1 MDLYLV
7 ILSLNLLFLFS
18 VYVLNHLVNGAVVK
32 LLNLFIATIIVACVK
47 QIFFR
52 TVKLMFTIFTLLTSS
67 VLYWELPEYIKDIIP
82 DSVISRDDEF
92 MEKFTQVLMIS
103 ASLLLIYQNIDY
115 DTVITLGGQAL
126 NVTTYPL
133 RLSYRAGVVL
143 VNWLFP
149 PTIT

>member
-1 MDLYLV
+1 
-7 ILSLNLLFLFS
+7 
-18 VYVLNHLVNGAVVK
+18 
-32 LLNLFIATIIVACVK
+32 
-47 QIFFR
+47 
-52 TVKLMFTIFTLLTSS
+52 
-67 VLYWELPEYIKDIIP
+67 
-82 DSVISRDDEF
+82 